1 MMKPAFASS
10 VVDKRI
16 VLVDPSGLHT
26 IIGRGEV
33 DLPTVLSLPVF
44 DEPKE
49 GEPEG
54 EPALLEMLH
63 FNLIRVKTRFALYR
77 QIVPP
82 STSRFNDT
90 FDPAQV

>member
-1 MMKPAFASS
+1 MTKTALAPS
-10 VVDKRI
+10 VDKRI
-16 VLVDPSGLHT
+16 VLLDESGMHT

-33 DLPTVLSLPVF
+33 DLPTVLSLPVEVAPQG
-44 DEPKE
+44 DAEP
-49 GEPEG
+49 GF
-54 EPALLEMLH
+54 EMLH

-90 FDPAQV
+90 FDPLQV